1 MTKSELTKM
10 LLETLAPSTAKLS
23 PLRPPQGNRQS
34 QYVFIG
40 VPESGLPGELPWYGL
55 SDASGKTLP
64 VLFADEDGAEVQ
76 QIWGHVASILT
87 KDFESMGRSGVKMEL
102 TLTMGG
108 KSVTLSFNL
117 CNSMSNGILQSLSM
131 IARSGHRGPIGIS
144 VERSEQNAKVTFT
157 SFVTFD
163 EDGNQSRVYN
173 QEYSG
178 PLVRPE
184 YNPTKKM
191 INEEVVLTSQMRVIG
206 PLAEAL
212 GATYRHKAGNDDGYT
227 PELAPVAAQKPVT
240 KTAVKPGAKPAPVQE
255 LDEYIEEYVPETDKD
270 GNVIPF

>member
-1 MTKSELTKM
+1 MTRSELTSM
-10 LLETLAPSTAKLS
+10 LLEILAPATAKLS
-23 PLRPPQGNRQS
+23 PLRPPQGNSQS

-55 SDASGKTLP
+55 SDASGKMLP

-76 QIWGHVASILT
+76 QIWGSVTNILT
-87 KDFESMGRSGVKMEL
+87 KDFSSMGREGVKMEL

-163 EDGNQSRVYN
+163 EGGNQSKIYN

-184 YNPTKKM
+184 YNQATKKM
-191 INEEVVLTSQMRVIG
+191 LNEEAVLTSQMRVIG

-212 GATYRHKAGNDDGYT
+212 GATYRHKPLAGYDDGYT
-227 PELAPVAAQKPVT
+227 PETAPVAAQKPVT
-240 KTAVKPGAKPAPVQE
+240 KTAVKPAPAQE
-255 LDEYIEEYVPETDKD
+255 LDEQAFEYTPPAAE
-270 GNVIPF
+270 NEIPF